1 MAARPRSGGRPGI
14 VVVLVI
20 VGGFLRA
27 GHRSRH
33 DRRAAYFGV
42 ATGMGFGLTAAL
54 LSGVTGNY
62 AARSISGVFLSWQ
75 TYVLIVLGPAFFFLL
90 QKTMQAG
97 RLIASQPAL
106 TLTNPIVAGGF
117 GIAVFGEQ
125 GSPRRSSA
133 PP

>member
-1 MAARPRSGGRPGI
+1 M
-14 VVVLVI
+14 
-20 VGGFLRA
+20 
-27 GHRSRH
+27 
-33 DRRAAYFGV
+33 
-42 ATGMGFGLTAAL
+42 
-54 LSGVTGNY
+54 
-62 AARSISGVFLSWQ
+62 FLSWQ

-125 GSPRRSSA
+125 VRTGGWLAAAILGAALIGASTALLARSPLLHDDDAPAPAPAEPARRA
-133 PP
+133 P

>member
-1 MAARPRSGGRPGI
+1 M
-14 VVVLVI
+14 
-20 VGGFLRA
+20 
-27 GHRSRH
+27 
-33 DRRAAYFGV
+33 
-42 ATGMGFGLTAAL
+42 
-54 LSGVTGNY
+54 
-62 AARSISGVFLSWQ
+62 FLSWQ
-75 TYVLIVLGPAFFFLL
+75 TYVLIVLGPTFFFLL